1 MTEHTRTVASNPHK
15 AGTEVIHGL
24 RVREVQSVTFLTLLC
39 TDIPLGPLSVQKT
52 VRPSSWEARKRESLM
67 FAIRFPVRLGIIDA
81 MFPLRDNVSLIP
93 HS

>member
-39 TDIPLGPLSVQKT
+39 LTFHWVHYLYRRQSDPALG
-52 VRPSSWEARKRESLM
+52 
-67 FAIRFPVRLGIIDA
+67 RLGIGIID
-81 MFPLRDNVSLIP
+81 VSY
-93 HS
+93 